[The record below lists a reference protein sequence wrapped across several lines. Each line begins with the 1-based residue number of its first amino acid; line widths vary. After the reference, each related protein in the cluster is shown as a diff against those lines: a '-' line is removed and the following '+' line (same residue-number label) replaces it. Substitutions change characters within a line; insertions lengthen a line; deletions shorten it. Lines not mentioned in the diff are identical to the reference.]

1 MRKDHKT
8 QKNFF
13 SVAVAPRLHLANNDT
28 SVCFKAAFPTSELKL
43 YRPTYLWK
51 MIRLILPYS
60 KFVTNHLQAT
70 HSW

>member
-8 QKNFF
+8 QKNVF
-13 SVAVAPRLHLANNDT
+13 SVAVAPRLHLANND
-28 SVCFKAAFPTSELKL
+28 SAICFKAAFRTSELKAH
-43 YRPTYLWK
+43 RPTFFWK
-51 MIRLILPYS
+51 MIRLIIPYS